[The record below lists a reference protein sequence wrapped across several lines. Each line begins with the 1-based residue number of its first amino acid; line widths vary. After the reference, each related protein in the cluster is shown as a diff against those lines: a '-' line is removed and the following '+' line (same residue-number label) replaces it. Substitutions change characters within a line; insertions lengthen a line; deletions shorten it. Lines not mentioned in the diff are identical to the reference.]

1 MSGARVFERLAETF
15 GKRLRNDC
23 PYLLEE
29 PLTISCLNVDQAIGN
44 PVPFTDFALQRGEER
59 LVEAA
64 FRGAKGQA
72 FTSSPSSWQ
81 GTVADL
87 LDLPP
92 ENDRNRAFF
101 TAGVNAVGRHLG
113 WGEKTVHCRDA
124 SPKRCGETMGKH
136 LAGELGPGERVAL
149 VGYQP
154 AILGGLAAALGS
166 GRVCVLDLNPENIG
180 RTVSGV
186 TVLDGEKDLPAAASR
201 SDLALA
207 TGSALTNGTIDSIL
221 EAFGGKRV
229 VFFGT
234 TIAVPAAL
242 LGFERLCFESE

>member
-124 SPKRCGETMGKH
+124 SPKRSGETMGKH
-136 LAGELGPGERVAL
+136 LAGELGAGERVAL

-207 TGSALTNGTIDSIL
+207 TGSALTNGPIDSIL
-221 EAFGGKRV
+221 EAFGGKRGI
-229 VFFGT
+229 FFGP
-234 TIAVPAAL
+234 TIAGPAAL